1 MRFCL
6 FYVNLQMHDK
16 IIQWITNIWASTF
29 IGTNNHLREN
39 RHVFELNT
47 HSFFNRVF
55 PTLCLV
61 YVIII

>member
-1 MRFCL
+1 
-6 FYVNLQMHDK
+6 MHDK
-16 IIQWITNIWASTF
+16 LIQWITNIWTSTF

>member
-1 MRFCL
+1 
-6 FYVNLQMHDK
+6 MHDK
-16 IIQWITNIWASTF
+16 LIQWITNIWTSTF
-29 IGTNNHLREN
+29 IVTNNHLREN

-47 HSFFNRVF
+47 YSLFNRVF